1 MVANAPMTT
10 ILPVKDPERAR
21 RFYEERLGL
30 AYKGRSGDGK
40 HLFAAPG
47 GGTLAL
53 LESSAEPVATTALS
67 FEVGEIVAAIADLK
81 NRGITFEDYD
91 LPDFKTVDHVCIL
104 GSEKAAW
111 FLDTEGN
118 TLCIHELIPG

>member
-1 MVANAPMTT
+1 MTT

-21 RFYEERLGL
+21 RFYEGRLGL
-30 AYKGRSGDGK
+30 RYQGQSGDGK

-53 LESSAEPVATTALS
+53 LESSAAPAATTALS
-67 FEVGEIVAAIADLK
+67 FEVGDIVAAIADLK
-81 NRGITFEDYD
+81 RRGITFEEYD

-111 FLDTEGN
+111 FLDPEGN
-118 TLCIHELIPG
+118 TLCIHEVIPG